1 MRNVRGKEARVEEF
15 GVCVGGGNKTY
26 VGQGESKMRIEEW
39 MCERNRDEK
48 LSAGDFACVLLEKE
62 KEE

>member
-1 MRNVRGKEARVEEF
+1 MEEF

-26 VGQGESKMRIEEW
+26 VGQGESKMRIEEL